1 MSLRPHANQSQSALE
16 VKLESRKWVK
26 SNYSVNFYAP
36 TWARMF
42 YSCTRA
48 LHPHAC
54 PTLARYPTFVRL
66 SRSRRG
72 ILLQNAHPA
81 PSHTRIPLP
90 HAYSAPECV
99 SRLCPRIA
107 FLHACPFYAGVS
119 HSRTRV
125 LLLILDHISVPN
137 WRAHINC
144 LGAKGL
150 KFKTFTFEYFNTLVK
165 FSTVLIKETQLTL
178 FICCICS
185 PYWPETMIAVTF
197 TLTLE
202 TRSNNWK
209 RL

>member
-72 ILLQNAHPA
+72 IPLQNVHPA
-81 PSHTRIPLP
+81 PIRVSRFHTHIPLP
-90 HAYSAPECV
+90 NAYPAYARV
-99 SRLCPRIA
+99 SRFC
-107 FLHACPFYAGVS
+107 
-119 HSRTRV
+119 TRV
-125 LLLILDHISVPN
+125 LLTRAYPTLARVFFCWSWTTSQCLTDAPIL
-137 WRAHINC
+137 
-144 LGAKGL
+144 
-150 KFKTFTFEYFNTLVK
+150 
-165 FSTVLIKETQLTL
+165 TVWEPK
-178 FICCICS
+178 
-185 PYWPETMIAVTF
+185 A
-197 TLTLE
+197 
-202 TRSNNWK
+202 
-209 RL
+209 

>member
-1 MSLRPHANQSQSALE
+1 
-16 VKLESRKWVK
+16 
-26 SNYSVNFYAP
+26 
-36 TWARMF
+36 MF
-42 YSCTRA
+42 YSYTRA

-54 PTLARYPTFVRL
+54 PTLARIFHF
-66 SRSRRG
+66 RRPIPLPQG
-72 ILLQNAHPA
+72 YSA
-81 PSHTRIPLP
+81 PKCTSSYHTRIPLP

-99 SRLCPRIA
+99 SRLRPRIA
-107 FLHACPFYAGVS
+107 FFHACPSYAGVS

-137 WRAHINC
+137 WRAQINC
-144 LGAKGL
+144 LGGKGL
-150 KFKTFTFEYFNTLVK
+150 KFKTFTFEYFNTLVRSVQSWSK
-165 FSTVLIKETQLTL
+165 KPNVKPFSNTQLTL

-209 RL
+209 HL